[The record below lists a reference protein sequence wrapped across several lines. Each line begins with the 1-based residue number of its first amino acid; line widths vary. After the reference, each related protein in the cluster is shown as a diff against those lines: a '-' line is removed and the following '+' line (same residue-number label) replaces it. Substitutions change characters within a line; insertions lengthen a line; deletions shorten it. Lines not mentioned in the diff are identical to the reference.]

1 MFSPVTAQNLKH
13 LIDISSTYTLLLRVG
28 ANRPKGDL
36 VFPFPDYSKL
46 IHVCITLEK
55 IEYIFFN
62 YVISIFLYHFSFFSF
77 LENES
82 NNCRNVS
89 NDRNKM
95 INNILSQISA
105 DTSSSAAA
113 VPQQLLQ
120 IMPTTVLQTT
130 SKVVIT
136 FLWLSGPN
144 SGVVEILSL

>member
-36 VFPFPDYSKL
+36 VFPFPNYLKV

-55 IEYIFFN
+55 IEYISLLLC
-62 YVISIFLYHFSFFSF
+62 YQYISISSFFSF

-82 NNCRNVS
+82 NNCRNVG

-95 INNILSQISA
+95 INNILSEISA
-105 DTSSSAAA
+105 DTRSSAAA
-113 VPQQLLQ
+113 AAQQCRSSCKVHHHIRCRSLQ
-120 IMPTTVLQTT
+120 LCF
-130 SKVVIT
+130 K
-136 FLWLSGPN
+136 
-144 SGVVEILSL
+144 